1 MKDKKEKS
9 KEVEDNNYDNSKILE
24 KTKDGAFKDGAE
36 DDDKNKGSNDESS
49 DENDESSDEVEDI
62 NQDEEKSI
70 EENLQKEIEQLR
82 DEKLR
87 LLAEMENLR
96 KRADRDKVDSI
107 RYGSINLARDI
118 LSPDD
123 NLTRALEAIPQEEKN
138 SETIINLIDGL
149 KMVQKE
155 FATILEKYG
164 VKKIDSLN
172 KKFDHNLHQAMV
184 EIDDDKVEVGI
195 VIQEMQRGYTMHDRL
210 LRPSM
215 VGVSKKPHKD
225 VEDQEKS

>member
-1 MKDKKEKS
+1 MEKKE
-9 KEVEDNNYDNSKILE
+9 NE
-24 KTKDGAFKDGAE
+24 KQ
-36 DDDKNKGSNDESS
+36 DKNMNENETFNKGEAL
-49 DENDESSDEVEDI
+49 
-62 NQDEEKSI
+62 EEKINNEDTKSEDLEEDVEAKNVSI
-70 EENLQKEIEQLR
+70 EETLQEEIVQLR

-96 KRADRDKVDSI
+96 KRSDRDRIDSI

-123 NLTRALEAIPQEEKN
+123 NLTRALDAIPEEEEK
-138 SETIINLIDGL
+138 SETILNLIDGL

-164 VKKIDSLN
+164 VKRINALN
-172 KKFDHNLHQAMV
+172 KRFDHNFHEAML
-184 EIDDDKVEVGI
+184 EIESTKIEEGL
-195 VIQEMQRGYTMHDRL
+195 VIQEIQSGYTMYDRL

-215 VGVSKKPHKD
+215 VGVSKKPTKD
-225 VEDQEKS
+225 KKDRKKD